1 VPRVHELPCNP
12 SPLGGEDVNVALAEA
27 AGKSCRGRVILP
39 TDNFW
44 YAWLIAA
51 LARGV
56 VRNQTGDKYTAQL
69 ADLTLRQIAEMA
81 DSDQSFYD
89 T

>member
-1 VPRVHELPCNP
+1 MTHRDRRTFPRRPEHFAERAGQGCR
-12 SPLGGEDVNVALAEA
+12 DVTE
-27 AGKSCRGRVILP
+27 IMP

-56 VRNQTGDKYTAQL
+56 VRNETGDKYTAML
-69 ADLTLRQIAEMA
+69 ADMTLRQIAAMSETEP
-81 DSDQSFYD
+81 DFYD

>member
-1 VPRVHELPCNP
+1 MRSRRRRTFPRKPEHF
-12 SPLGGEDVNVALAEA
+12 AER
-27 AGKSCRGRVILP
+27 AGQGCRGVTEVLP

-56 VRNQTGDKYTAQL
+56 VRNETDDKYTGIL
-69 ADLTLRQIAEMA
+69 ADMTLREIANMSVSEP
-81 DSDQSFYD
+81 DFYD